1 MKILLISDTHGEL
14 ENTRKLI
21 HKHKDVD
28 LKIDLGDIGF
38 ALKELDGFVVV
49 KGNHD
54 KALKLP
60 IERIVEVENHRILCV
75 HGDIFEADVM
85 EEVFSLMIDEKED
98 IMQVCMDVLYHHIA
112 DYAKKKQCD
121 IVFFG
126 HTHIRVWEI
135 YDGITIVNPGSLL
148 FGMDGND
155 KSYAIVNVTKE
166 DVQVEFY
173 DMKGKNIK

>member
-1 MKILLISDTHGEL
+1 M
-14 ENTRKLI
+14 
-21 HKHKDVD
+21 
-28 LKIDLGDIGF
+28 
-38 ALKELDGFVVV
+38 VV

-135 YDGITIVNPGSLL
+135 YDGNHNRESWFFIV
-148 FGMDGND
+148 GMD
-155 KSYAIVNVTKE
+155 V
-166 DVQVEFY
+166 
-173 DMKGKNIK
+173 